1 MDYKMKK
8 RMAKEEHA
16 EKRIER
22 RDGGLADRTRKG
34 SMVHVVKIRLH
45 ILKTNYCTLNFNQLI
60 LPLIHKTQIIFAQIV
75 VLVMSNTPNLKNKNR
90 ERKVRE
96 MHVVKY

>member
-8 RMAKEEHA
+8 RMAKRKEEHA
-16 EKRIER
+16 EKRIEG
-22 RDGGLADRTRKG
+22 RDGGLADRTRQD

-45 ILKTNYCTLNFNQLI
+45 ILKTNYYTLDFNQLI

-75 VLVMSNTPNLKNKNR
+75 VLVF
-90 ERKVRE
+90 
-96 MHVVKY
+96 VKYSESEEQKS